1 VARAHHHHGLLV
13 ADLERAA
20 GFYVE
25 AFDGRRLTGAVPVR
39 GRAAAAVMGGP
50 PGTRFELC
58 LVGFEAGAVELF
70 AFAGDDLPD
79 WVAAPQRGRLPHL
92 GMEVEDVPAVLARVE
107 AAGGRRLWE
116 DVGRWGAAHV
126 IYVADPDGNV
136 IELLDA
142 PIETIAAEALRLFP
156 EATP

>member
-13 ADLERAA
+13 ADLERGAR
-20 GFYVE
+20 FYVE
-25 AFDGRRLTGAVPVR
+25 AFGGRRLTGPVPVE

-58 LVGFEAGAVELF
+58 LIAFDEGVVELF
-70 AFAGDDLPD
+70 AFGGDDLPD
-79 WVAAPQRGRLPHL
+79 WVAAPSRGRLPHF
-92 GMEVEDVPAVLARVE
+92 GMEVDDVPAALARVE
-107 AAGGRRLWE
+107 AAGGRRLWD
-116 DVGRWGAAHV
+116 DVGRWGEASV

-142 PIETIAAEALRLFP
+142 PVGTIAAEALRLFP
-156 EATP
+156 DATP